1 MDLYPAIDLLGGKCV
16 RLTRGDFKQVTVYSD
31 DPLKTASEFV
41 EAGVR
46 WLHVVDLDGARSG
59 LQANLALVQQIAKIP
74 GIKLQMGGGLRT
86 GVSVR
91 KALQQGVSR
100 CVLGTAALDREL
112 LAKLGDEFGDKLA
125 VGVDVEGGTVRV
137 SGWTRDSG
145 VTVEDFLTAMREVS
159 LRYVMV
165 TDISRDGT
173 LAGPNVGLLKEVVKK
188 GFQVLAS
195 GGVSSLADLE
205 LLVKELPQLEGV
217 IVGKAIYEKIFTV
230 GEALQRLKGAGR

>member
-31 DPLKTASEFV
+31 DPLQTASEFAA
-41 EAGVR
+41 AGAR

-86 GVSVR
+86 GASVR
-91 KALQQGVSR
+91 KALQWGVSR

-112 LAKLGDEFGDKLA
+112 LGKLGDEFGDKLA

-145 VTVEDFLTAMREVS
+145 VTVEDFLAAMKEVS

-165 TDISRDGT
+165 TDIVRDGT
-173 LAGPNVGLLKEVVKK
+173 LAGPNVSLLKDVVKR

-205 LLVKELPQLEGV
+205 LLAKELPQLEGV

-230 GEALQRLKGAGR
+230 SEALQCLKSASR